1 MNTQNTNAAANALA
15 DEMLDAANGGLTAL
29 TEARVARAKAARASM
44 AAKAATATAAT
55 MTTTATAT
63 ATANAAAADDD
74 GENFTGDV
82 AMYTEFFRS
91 AFGTQ
96 S

>member
-1 MNTQNTNAAANALA
+1 MNTQNTNAVNTLT
-15 DEMLDAANGGLTAL
+15 DEMLDQANGGLTAL

-44 AAKAATATAAT
+44 AAKAATTTAAT

-63 ATANAAAADDD
+63 AAAAATAAADDD

-91 AFGTQ
+91 AFGNQ
-96 S
+96 N